1 MIYLADADIDRL
13 ILEDVGLG
21 DLTTRALGLA
31 GQRGE
36 VRFQLR
42 RGGLVSGVN
51 VATRVMQRLGLSVE
65 QVAADGSFLPDGG
78 LLLHA
83 TGRADALH
91 QAWKVSQNIVE
102 WCSGVAQATAAM
114 VAAARQVNP
123 DAQVACTRKH
133 APGMRQLATLA
144 VLDGGGIIHRTGT
157 AETLLL
163 FANHRRFFAAPFD
176 WPTHIATIRRA
187 APEKLLVVEAD
198 TPEEAALAMLA
209 EPDIVQLDKFTP
221 DQVVDCLTQ
230 ARNQRLRCRF
240 SVCGGIGA
248 HNAAQY
254 AATGVSLLV
263 SSAPYHALP
272 ADVQVMMSPI

>member
-21 DLTTRALGLA
+21 DLTTRALGLN

-36 VRFQLR
+36 MRFLLR
-42 RGGLVSGVN
+42 RGGLVSGVS
-51 VATRVMQRLGLSVE
+51 VAARVMQRLGLMVE
-65 QVAADGSFLPDGG
+65 PAAADGAYLPDGG

-83 TGRADALH
+83 QGRADALH

-123 DAQVACTRKH
+123 DAQIACTRKH
-133 APGMRQLATLA
+133 APGIRQLAMLA
-144 VLDGGGIIHRTGT
+144 ILDGGGIIHRSGT
-157 AETLLL
+157 AESILL

-176 WPTHIATIRRA
+176 WQAHIAELRRA

-198 TPEEAALAMLA
+198 TPEEAALAMTA

-221 DQVVDCLTQ
+221 DQVSDCLTL
-230 ARNQRLRCRF
+230 ARGQGLRCRF
-240 SVCGGIGA
+240 SVCGGIGV

-263 SSAPYHALP
+263 TSAPYYALP
-272 ADVQVMMSPI
+272 ADVQVLMSSI